1 MAENDR
7 ARDGRD
13 SRGGSPHRSKRPP
26 TKGGKSAG
34 YQGKS
39 GRSSGP
45 SLSTRPGR
53 PPQGSDRRS
62 GPPVRPPAATAAD
75 PIEGPIEFNDGLGDI
90 DVFVVP
96 KAIRRDLESLAPHTR
111 ARVERWLAAS
121 ILTME
126 DDPQEAFMFAKEAG
140 KLGGRSAVVREA
152 VGIAAYQAG
161 DFKVAK
167 AEIQAAR
174 RMAGRDDLIPVL
186 ADCERALGNAQK
198 ALDLGAEPAARALR
212 GEAQAELV
220 LVLSGARMDLGQ
232 YDAAVALLRG
242 PCAQTP
248 AKAPWVPRI
257 YYGYAEALLAAG
269 NVDEARSWFMR
280 AAGADVDGETD
291 AADRVDEVDDPQL
304 TISRRAELAEQ
315 EDDFYFLGEDG

>member
-1 MAENDR
+1 MGENDR
-7 ARDGRD
+7 GRD
-13 SRGGSPHRSKRPP
+13 RHSSRGIGSGGSKGTSSNGAKPSARKP
-26 TKGGKSAG
+26 TKDVR
-34 YQGKS
+34 S
-39 GRSSGP
+39 GS
-45 SLSTRPGR
+45 RPGR
-53 PPQGSDRRS
+53 PPQGSNRRS
-62 GPPVRPPAATAAD
+62 GPTAKPAPATAVDA
-75 PIEGPIEFNDGLGDI
+75 PIVFTDGLGDI

-126 DDPQEAFMFAKEAG
+126 EDPQEAFLFAKEAG

-212 GEAQAELV
+212 GQAQAELV

-248 AKAPWVPRI
+248 TKAPWVPRI
-257 YYGYAEALLAAG
+257 YYGFAEALLAAG
-269 NVDEARSWFMR
+269 NLEEARSWFMR
-280 AAGADVDGETD
+280 AAAADVDGETD
-291 AADRVDEVDDPQL
+291 AADRVDEVGEPQL
-304 TISRRAELAEQ
+304 TVRRRAELAEQ
-315 EDDFYFLGEDG
+315 EDDFYFLDEDV